1 MTRPKRDMTAR
12 EKDLLESLVKDR
24 TDELRLANEQLF
36 LANQVKV
43 EFLAHMSRELKTP
56 LGYIIDV
63 AAQLRDEA
71 AGALNA
77 AQQGSLDAIIES
89 SRQLSSM
96 MERILELCNVDIG
109 MTRFLP
115 QRFSVA
121 EALTKSVENLRAL

>member
-36 LANQVKV
+36 LANQVKA

-89 SRQLSSM
+89 SRQLRSM

-115 QRFSVA
+115 QRF
-121 EALTKSVENLRAL
+121 